1 MLRSTAVVIAALA
14 GLALTACGSSSKS
27 GSGSTATSVSS
38 PASPTKAPATATT
51 ATATT
56 PTPAT
61 TVPATTVPGVVSG
74 SSGGVSASMHVGT
87 HNPRVNRP
95 WPLSFTVTGGGAPAK
110 ASVSYEY
117 LFGGQ
122 VVAKRSHYDFTGHF
136 ADVFRWPSS
145 AVGYPLTFRAV
156 IVSGKAT
163 VDLDY
168 AVQVVR

>member
-51 ATATT
+51 PI
-56 PTPAT
+56 PTT